1 MQGSADRFLD
11 RSHGHYRRWRI
22 GADGAIC
29 TGAAAGSRVRAVIVA
44 VFILRCDSLRRRGGM
59 IVPAILSLTGH
70 RRLHRHASGMV
81 SVGGQGMMRHAALEP
96 RHSRNALQREG
107 DDE

>member
-1 MQGSADRFLD
+1 MR
-11 RSHGHYRRWRI
+11 
-22 GADGAIC
+22 
-29 TGAAAGSRVRAVIVA
+29 TVIVA

-81 SVGGQGMMRHAALEP
+81 SGMVSVGGQGMMRHAALEP